1 VELIFELNEVQG
13 TLAWAFGNGD
23 ATVDRRILVVESFRG
38 VFHSAGS
45 TSRKLFAFRVPLLL
59 LLRSQLIWFCE
70 HTSCLASPFFF
81 SGVVVASKPMVN
93 PNLSFNRDLRLWPA
107 VVALIALHDKHGP
120 PHQGYL

>member
-13 TLAWAFGNGD
+13 TLAWAFGNS
-23 ATVDRRILVVESFRG
+23 TVDRRILVVESFRG

-45 TSRKLFAFRVPLLL
+45 TSRELFAFCVPLLL
-59 LLRSQLIWFCE
+59 LLRSQLLWFCE
-70 HTSCLASPFFF
+70 HTSCPASPFFF
-81 SGVVVASKPMVN
+81 SGVLVASKPMVN
-93 PNLSFNRDLRLWPA
+93 SNLSFSRDLRLWTA